1 MLEVDYRKRYE
12 ICSKLT
18 IMTPKRRQRPF
29 MMSLLLTLNIFMP
42 FSSGSIA
49 YFTKVN
55 VYQSAFLEG

>member
-1 MLEVDYRKRYE
+1 MLKVHNRKRYE

-18 IMTPKRRQRPF
+18 IMTAKRRQRYF
-29 MMSLLLTLNIFMP
+29 MSLLLTLNIFMP